1 MAHSQTIHMV
11 ILIRCTYERIMF
23 VYFCLTSKIP
33 EGNHQQLTTPQQI
46 PTKDPMKNLMKFPA
60 GLAKGPREE
69 VTGRRLRGV
78 TWDLGLTCNH
88 RRGRLIDLPVVAQ
101 QGHFHGKP

>member
-1 MAHSQTIHMV
+1 
-11 ILIRCTYERIMF
+11 MF

-69 VTGRRLRGV
+69 VTGRRLRGGHLGPGF
-78 TWDLGLTCNH
+78 DLQPPEGTTH
-88 RRGRLIDLPVVAQ
+88 
-101 QGHFHGKP
+101 